1 LSEARIALGKQGED
15 MAADH
20 LLEKGFTIIV
30 RNYRQKT
37 GEIDIIARDNEC
49 LVFIEVK
56 TRKSSRFGQ
65 PFEAVTTKK
74 QAQISRVA
82 LHYMSCHKLLDQP
95 ARFDVISILIDKN
108 GKPAIEHLYNCFE
121 PAINFFY

>member
-15 MAADH
+15 LAARH

-37 GEIDIIARDNEC
+37 GEIDIIARDREC

-65 PFEAVTTKK
+65 PFEAVTKKK

-82 LHYMSCHKLLDQP
+82 LHYMNCNKLLDQS

-108 GKPAIEHLYNCFE
+108 GKAAIEHLCNCFE
-121 PAINFFY
+121 PGIDFFY